1 MGIKTKTGPIAPPRP
16 GRKKRRRNARSR
28 AKQARRQTKG
38 ELATLI
44 KKSEK
49 RCLNAAQLSDE
60 RLEVIAAIDFKP
72 LSSVGNKTL
81 AGKMFK
87 LRLTER
93 KADLESVVQA
103 LANLQQSDPDS
114 FTAAVNSYNSALVA
128 TEADIA
134 LLKMLLLLEKYASH
148 ATRFEPFISEYE
160 TPSGLDLRF
169 LGFSN
174 LDILK
179 DALSVDITKIS
190 GKATQILLQVC
201 SALNCA
207 TFGVSP
213 YLLTS
218 QGVANP
224 RTNSVI
230 TKLPAVQGPF
240 LSTMYNI
247 AYISRDLT
255 FSREVTRIRDNA
267 EPNAEFKKLFE
278 DAYGK
283 SFITSARSV
292 NDPILTAITGLN
304 AFGSMQSLGLTRQT
318 SVAGISV
325 NSAVRADEGIASKL
339 RHKSKVLLPESA
351 ETKYGSKKYDTIAS
365 VANKSFFG
373 PKPLDFTEFSGAI
386 DAMTGQIKNSVQL
399 GKNSFRA
406 GSAAAESDGAAVS
419 PPIAS
424 DEQPLSMAAV
434 TSVILD
440 TFERRFASKAAS
452 SLTTKFYD
460 WLTPDHVNYTQMI
473 AWLLI
478 REKPDI
484 AKKIVRA
491 VIEDYEAGHLTAT
504 GVPTPIE
511 GTAEVDSEGNEIP
524 GTEELSPIV
533 NVKPGTDSRVTLTG
547 ARTRLNSRIYLV
559 NKYFDEEAPQ
569 MSPAATLSQHK
580 SEEVSFPQIR
590 TNYDLTTSNLSTVF
604 GSANF
609 SRSDPDLRP
618 VNAIFAT
625 REYIVAGEV
634 KSSYKVY
641 LSSKIITA
649 EIADCVLEVLR
660 ELVSA
665 FAEVPAIE
673 DGDPAFP
680 FIDQF
685 AGPYGTD
692 TSTWGYSGAGY
703 ESFSFDK
710 WVPTIS
716 AAQEIFTRSTDKVT
730 YFRGVKIDKIC
741 ERIVDVFA
749 YLMTSYNFL
758 QLQKETIVGS
768 KIRLKIEDGFKET
781 VIIPVCANIKY
792 VPTTGI
798 RPLAVAGYSVD
809 SDEKIT
815 DFINA
820 ISDINSGLL
829 SSTFADFDSDVLR
842 LNNSVPNIEATGS
855 SGDTFTVNLVTPRSA
870 LRSILKKHARI
881 LQSAK
886 REEIIVDFLYDFLEK
901 YADRVDAYKT
911 ATLDIAEGEGAP
923 LGDLITNL
931 RDTGDAGT
939 DVLQNMA
946 VNQMALKQVAL
957 QEEKADPTK
966 GYLPQL
972 SILNRSE
979 VNSVRVLC
987 SEPVLTSPEGD
998 TTKVM
1003 FVGIPTSVFDKNS
1016 VDSEFCIKVSYTDI
1030 EYPQL
1035 VFRSKSYKF
1044 DKDLYILPDDIERA
1058 GIKRTDSFS
1067 DVVDKIKFSKLRVEV
1082 IESEDASAS
1091 IRLED
1096 DIVKLRVD
1104 NRNREIYTNLTVS
1117 ESLKMYYRIM
1127 LGINMSEVALQSTP
1141 EGVNIPVSA
1150 ATAQLAQSMASQ
1162 ISAVANYSGELASNL
1177 KNLVADIT
1185 TFENV
1190 EDFVDGEL
1198 QPVDAAL
1205 LGDLKNAYQSRIFS
1219 PELLRSRVLSAK
1231 MFDRIYAIPVDPD
1244 EFYIVPPGQPQVGDV
1259 STPQEVFDFYLSGGI
1274 IEETGLPAPFS
1285 YKLAPR
1291 RSSEGSMALGSVT
1304 ATLASVDN
1312 DSDTEEMLAQ

>member
-16 GRKKRRRNARSR
+16 GQRKRIPNTRSS
-28 AKQARRQTKG
+28 AKQSNQQTKG
-38 ELATLI
+38 EIATLI
-44 KKSEK
+44 DKSEK
-49 RCLNAAQLSDE
+49 RCLNAAQLSDD
-60 RLEVIAAIDFKP
+60 RLEIIATIDFKP
-72 LSSVGNKTL
+72 LTSGGNKTL
-81 AGKMFK
+81 AGKMFD

-93 KADLESVVQA
+93 SADLESVVQT
-103 LANLQQSDPDS
+103 LSNLQQSNPDA
-114 FTAAVNSYNSALVA
+114 FTTAVNSYNSALVG

-148 ATRFEPFISEYE
+148 ATRFEPFINEYE

-169 LGFSN
+169 LGFDN

-213 YLLTS
+213 YLLTDEAVS
-218 QGVANP
+218 DP
-224 RTNSVI
+224 RTNDVI
-230 TKLPAVQGPF
+230 TKLDASISPF
-240 LSTMYNI
+240 LETMYDI

-255 FSREVTRIRDNA
+255 FSREVTRIRDDA

-283 SFITSARSV
+283 SFITSARAV

-318 SVAGISV
+318 SIAGISV
-325 NSAVRADEGIASKL
+325 NSAFKANEGIASKL
-339 RHKSKVLLPESA
+339 LHKSKVLLPESA
-351 ETKYGSKKYDTIAS
+351 ETEYGRTKYQTIAA

-386 DAMTGQIKNSVQL
+386 DAMTDQIRNSVQL
-399 GKNSFRA
+399 GKNSFRV
-406 GSAAAESDGAAVS
+406 GSAASESDGAAVS

-478 REKPDI
+478 RDKPDV

-491 VIEDYEAGHLTAT
+491 VIEDYEAGHLTAA
-504 GVPTPIE
+504 GIPTPIE
-511 GTAEVDSEGNEIP
+511 GTAEVDSEGNEVP

-533 NVKPGTDSRVTLTG
+533 NVKPGTDSRVILTG
-547 ARTRLNSRIYLV
+547 TGTRLNSRIYLV
-559 NKYFDEEAPQ
+559 NKYFDEEVPQ
-569 MSPAATLSQHK
+569 MSPGATLSTYK
-580 SEEVSFPQIR
+580 SEEVSFPPVR
-590 TNYDLTTSNLSTVF
+590 TNYDLTTSDLFNVF

-618 VNAIFAT
+618 INTIFAT
-625 REYIVAGEV
+625 REYVVGGMLE
-634 KSSYKVY
+634 SSTKFY

-665 FAEVPAIE
+665 FAEVPAVE
-673 DGDPAFP
+673 DGDPTFP

-685 AGPYGTD
+685 AGPYGVD
-692 TSTWGYSGAGY
+692 TSTWGYSGTGY

-716 AAQEIFTRSTDKVT
+716 TAQEIFTRPTDKVT
-730 YFRGVKIDKIC
+730 YFRGVKIEKIC

-758 QLQKETIVGS
+758 QLQKETIVDS
-768 KIRLKIEDGFKET
+768 KIELKIEGGFKQT
-781 VIIPVCANIKY
+781 LLIPVCANIKY
-792 VPTTGI
+792 VPTAGI
-798 RPLAVAGYSVD
+798 KPLRVAGYSVN

-829 SSTFADFDSDVLR
+829 NSTFANFDSDVLK
-842 LNNSVPNIEATGS
+842 LNNSVPDIETTDPS
-855 SGDTFTVNLVTPRSA
+855 ELQVVNPRAA

-881 LQSAK
+881 LKSAK
-886 REEIIVDFLYDFLEK
+886 REGIIVDFLYDFLEK

-923 LGDLITNL
+923 LGDLIANL

-939 DVLQNMA
+939 DVLQNMT

-957 QEEKADPTK
+957 QEEKADPAR

-972 SILNRSE
+972 SILNGSE
-979 VNSVRVLC
+979 INSIRVLC
-987 SEPVLTSPEGD
+987 SEQVLTSPEGD

-1016 VDSEFCIKVSYTDI
+1016 VDSEFCLKVSYTDI

-1058 GIKRTDSFS
+1058 QISLVDDFS
-1067 DVVDKIKFSKLRVEV
+1067 DVVDKIKYSKLRVEV

-1091 IRLED
+1091 ITLED
-1096 DIVKLRVD
+1096 DIVTLRVD
-1104 NRNREIYTNLTVS
+1104 NRNREIYTNLAVS
-1117 ESLKMYYRIM
+1117 ETLKMYYRTM
-1127 LGINMSEVALQSTP
+1127 LGINMSETTLQSTP
-1141 EGVNIPVSA
+1141 EGVNIPLSA
-1150 ATAQLAQSMASQ
+1150 ATAQLARSMTSQ

-1177 KNLVADIT
+1177 KNLVSDIT

-1190 EDFVDGEL
+1190 DDFVDGEL
-1198 QPVDAAL
+1198 QPVDVAL

-1244 EFYIVPPGQPQVGDV
+1244 EFYVVPPGQPQVGDV
-1259 STPQEVFDFYLSGGI
+1259 STPQEIFDFYLNGGI
-1274 IEETGLPAPFS
+1274 IEETGLPSPFS

-1312 DSDTEEMLAQ
+1312 DSDTEEMLIS